1 MGWREFITHSKS
13 SVCLQVRIIPEGA
26 ACLDALPGLVR
37 MVHALAGGGTPE
49 GGHWTVVV
57 DSGTGTSA
65 IGAAVL
71 AFTSTSPLEMLSLML
86 LIVSMHTGM
95 RLQQPVPAAG
105 MALGVALCGLQ
116 WRIRGVML
124 AGNRTYYEDQAA
136 NLALAFQQQY
146 GGSVTA
152 EDLPL
157 EWVERP
163 LPRRFGKVLAG
174 EVAACARIA
183 RQHGILLDPIY
194 SLAAWEVAEQLACRE
209 GKRNIALL
217 HAGGSLALH
226 GLAQR
231 FPDQF

>member
-1 MGWREFITHSKS
+1 MFRCS
-13 SVCLQVRIIPEGA
+13 SRSGPHGA
-26 ACLDALPGLVR
+26 CAGRWWYTRQGALDYCGRQRHRDICHRCSSAGFHLTVNSGNALAHAAHR
-37 MVHALAGGGTPE
+37 VHAYWQP
-49 GGHWTVVV
+49 
-57 DSGTGTSA
+57 
-65 IGAAVL
+65 
-71 AFTSTSPLEMLSLML
+71 
-86 LIVSMHTGM
+86 
-95 RLQQPVPAAG
+95 LQQPVPAAG

-116 WRIRGVML
+116 WRIRAVML
-124 AGNRTYYEDQAA
+124 AGDRKYYEDQAA

-174 EVAACARIA
+174 EVAACGRIA

-209 GKRNIALL
+209 GRRSVAML
-217 HAGGSLALH
+217 HAGGSLALF